1 MLYEKY
7 VSGNEASIFKQE
19 NHSTLKW
26 GSTHEPLKFLSCMY
40 YAMLTLGRWSRP
52 EKPMNRH
59 LSCAPFSCKLEPLFL
74 DVKGVCQRISQ
85 PIPSESILQ
94 LYLHPQAVCLG
105 SPLRP
110 ASEGVVSCI
119 HLAVQKLQ
127 GRLSMA
133 IGLNERANFGGWKNT
148 MLEGQTGNLATLSWR
163 SSFFINSNL

>member
-1 MLYEKY
+1 MLYDVVWKY

-19 NHSTLKW
+19 NHSTLTW
-26 GSTHEPLKFLSCMY
+26 GSKHEPLKFLSCMY

-59 LSCAPFSCKLEPLFL
+59 LSCAPFSCELEPLFL

-85 PIPSESILQ
+85 PIPSESILK

-133 IGLNERANFGGWKNT
+133 IGPLFENKEDEGTNERANFGGWKNT
-148 MLEGQTGNLATLSWR
+148 MLSANR
-163 SSFFINSNL
+163 